1 MALFESFTDEN
12 HICAMDNFYN
22 SATFCK
28 EAYTH
33 EKKVMVH
40 GVARKGMRGM
50 PSSVIQDEVHNKK
63 KQIKVRGTV
72 KVAVLQ
78 GDKKCP
84 NLAASSIYDTKPVHF
99 LSMVCTEVKWV

>member
-1 MALFESFTDEN
+1 
-12 HICAMDNFYN
+12 MDNLYN

-28 EAYTH
+28 ESYTH

-40 GVARKGMRGM
+40 GVARKGMRGI

-63 KQIKVRGTV
+63 KKIEVRSAV

-84 NLAASSIYDTKPVHF
+84 NLVASSIYDKKLVQF
-99 LSMVCTEVKWV
+99 LSMVCKEVKWVSKMRQV